1 MDLRHLRNM
10 LAVIEEGSLGKASVR
25 LNVSQPA
32 LTKSIQRLEEH
43 LGVRLFERDSR
54 GMKPTLYADSLQGYA
69 KAACAGMVEAEGR
82 IRSLRSGTEGVL
94 KVAAPPLIATEF
106 LPRALIPLS
115 NERPNL
121 KVEVISQNKN
131 LFVDLLEGQFN
142 VVVAMLYEELPWDG
156 LTKHWL
162 FDDRLVLVMRPDH
175 PLAKRKGLRIT
186 DLLEEKWVFTSG
198 DTWSNRRVR
207 LYFEQNGM
215 TQPRTRIESRNPAV
229 LKSIISISDHVG
241 IISRLGVERELEAG
255 TLKAMEL
262 DSPLMQR
269 PIGIVRREIEP
280 ASPAVKSLIALLEAA
295 CGARRS

>member
-142 VVVAMLYEELPWDG
+142 IVVAMLYEELPWEG
-156 LTKHWL
+156 LSKHWL

-175 PLAKRKGLRIT
+175 PLAKRKGLRIA

-255 TLKAMEL
+255 ALKAVEL

-269 PIGIVRREIEP
+269 PIGVVRREIEP
-280 ASPAVKSLIALLEAA
+280 ASPAVKSLIGLLETA
-295 CGARRS
+295 CAARRK